1 MLIHGTRVEDNSLK
15 NDPFRPGA
23 YGRVCGI
30 QVPGKWHWMGVTP
43 NGLHANL
50 SAHDVTEHEDGTI
63 TVSPSILVTL
73 PQGDAP
79 TREWHGYLERGVW
92 RQC

>member
-1 MLIHGTRVEDNSLK
+1 MTIKGRRVADNELRD
-15 NDPFRPGA
+15 DPFRPGA
-23 YGRVCGI
+23 YGRVQGI
-30 QVPGKWHWMGVTP
+30 QTPGEWDWMAVTP

-50 SAHDVTEHEDGTI
+50 SAHDVTENKDGTI

-79 TREWHGYLERGVW
+79 TREWHGYLENGVW
-92 RQC
+92 RKC